1 MKFLRKT
8 GGFTLVELIVAIAVG
23 SMVTIAATSL
33 LLLGLRLDSHSRHTI
48 TRQNTARVITSMLE
62 DFVSE
67 GSVGK
72 VINGPEGWYICS
84 KEDAQD
90 LPENLVPDGDGIAT
104 YVTEN
109 RVLVAFKAES
119 GMLYTGGTVK
129 TDFTWL
135 KDKDDWKLTSV
146 KYTYTDGNPILK
158 DVRASNAVLSE
169 ENLLTVSVETKDG
182 TYWTSTYCRLALK
195 EDITIVDGILE
206 ELEKE
211 PELEDDPEGD
221 DPQGTELDSGTEL
234 ARREFLRVLA
244 SQINSDGII
253 KEKIVQDGKPDMY
266 INGGLWY
273 AQWYNDSWP
282 ADTPWCAC
290 FVVWGLDHEARW
302 KYAGEQPALLRTG
315 VDRNIAL
322 AHVDAFAEYL
332 DGTYRV
338 DCGVGAESE
347 DEQIPVEDK
356 APGWYRCVLDLK
368 DGTPASV
375 RPSEYGEPVP
385 GDLIFF
391 RWNPDSM
398 YGSDYD
404 GDHVG
409 VVLTVVD
416 GDIYTIE
423 GNTADMVAVRKY
435 RIDDPRIMGYGVLD
449 WMTNSEMLKQSTVS
463 GIETE

>member
-146 KYTYTDGNPILK
+146 K
-158 DVRASNAVLSE
+158 
-169 ENLLTVSVETKDG
+169 
-182 TYWTSTYCRLALK
+182 
-195 EDITIVDGILE
+195 
-206 ELEKE
+206 
-211 PELEDDPEGD
+211 
-221 DPQGTELDSGTEL
+221 
-234 ARREFLRVLA
+234 
-244 SQINSDGII
+244 
-253 KEKIVQDGKPDMY
+253 
-266 INGGLWY
+266 
-273 AQWYNDSWP
+273 
-282 ADTPWCAC
+282 
-290 FVVWGLDHEARW
+290 
-302 KYAGEQPALLRTG
+302 
-315 VDRNIAL
+315 
-322 AHVDAFAEYL
+322 
-332 DGTYRV
+332 
-338 DCGVGAESE
+338 
-347 DEQIPVEDK
+347 
-356 APGWYRCVLDLK
+356 
-368 DGTPASV
+368 
-375 RPSEYGEPVP
+375 
-385 GDLIFF
+385 
-391 RWNPDSM
+391 
-398 YGSDYD
+398 
-404 GDHVG
+404 
-409 VVLTVVD
+409 
-416 GDIYTIE
+416 
-423 GNTADMVAVRKY
+423 
-435 RIDDPRIMGYGVLD
+435 
-449 WMTNSEMLKQSTVS
+449 
-463 GIETE
+463 